1 MIARGG
7 TDPIMMFDFFI
18 RQPFARILQ
27 DYFVK
32 NHYRV
37 RGVGRGGVS
46 ISQVMGNVIDMH
58 HAIINA
64 LKIAPVNAARPLL

>member
-1 MIARGG
+1 MIVRGG

-18 RQPFARILQ
+18 RQPSARILQ

-37 RGVGRGGVS
+37 RGAGRRFHKSSNGKC
-46 ISQVMGNVIDMH
+46 H
-58 HAIINA
+58 
-64 LKIAPVNAARPLL
+64 